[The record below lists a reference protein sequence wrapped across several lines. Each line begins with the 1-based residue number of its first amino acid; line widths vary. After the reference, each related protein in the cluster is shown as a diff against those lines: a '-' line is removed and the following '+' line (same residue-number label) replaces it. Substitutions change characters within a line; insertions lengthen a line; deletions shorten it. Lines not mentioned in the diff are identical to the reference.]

1 MCRPRPFR
9 PCRPSKSPPDGT
21 FRVAKTKVAIPNARH
36 HSCRSIND
44 RREPTVSWAH
54 WYTSE
59 RDGLGN
65 YWCLQKVLHIACS
78 VINTIINILHMPNG
92 VDIHSVFRYR
102 HHYMDDSPRRLP
114 IMAKYEYLQK
124 KAGRKKPAVYAE
136 GLAYPAL
143 P

>member
-1 MCRPRPFR
+1 MGGRFALITQTVPRCKPGFELALILV
-9 PCRPSKSPPDGT
+9 SAESP
-21 FRVAKTKVAIPNARH
+21 
-36 HSCRSIND
+36 
-44 RREPTVSWAH
+44 
-54 WYTSE
+54 
-59 RDGLGN
+59 
-65 YWCLQKVLHIACS
+65 VLHIACS
-78 VINTIINILHMPNG
+78 IINTIINILHMPNG